1 MYLLMKKNPDVLVFL
16 VLAVLLVAMPQID
29 LWVSSLFHMGQD
41 GFYLDKNPLVQ
52 FSYIVFKYMPMVV
65 IPLLLVGITLSYFAK
80 RFQSQKKPLIYLL
93 VLLLLGPGLLVHT
106 VFKDNWDR
114 ARPRNIEYFGGDKVF
129 TPAFVISDQCEKNC
143 SFVSG
148 HAAMG
153 FFFMAL
159 AFAYRQRRL
168 LWVGIIAGAL
178 VGLGRIVQGGHFFS
192 DIIFAGFFVFFSCRL
207 LAIPFFGSSYLPAER
222 DKDQES

>member
-1 MYLLMKKNPDVLVFL
+1 MFLLMKKNPDVLVFIL
-16 VLAVLLVAMPQID
+16 LAIVLVAVPQID
-29 LWVSSLFHMGQD
+29 LWVSGLFYTAQD
-41 GFYLDKNPLVQ
+41 GFFLDKNPLVQ
-52 FSYIVFKYMPMVV
+52 FSYIVFKYLPMVV
-65 IPLLLVGITLSYFAK
+65 IPLLLLGITLSYFAN
-80 RFQSQKKPLIYLL
+80 RFQGQKKPLIYLF

-114 ARPRNIEYFGGDKVF
+114 ARPRHIEYFGGDKVF
-129 TPAFVISDQCEKNC
+129 TPPFVISDQCEKNC

-159 AFAYRQRRL
+159 AFAYRKRRL
-168 LWVGIIAGAL
+168 LWAGIIAGGL

-192 DIIFAGFFVFFSCRL
+192 DIIFAGFFVYFSCRL
-207 LAIPFFGSSYLPAER
+207 IAIPFFGSSYLPAPSK
-222 DKDQES
+222 KDQNT

>member
-1 MYLLMKKNPDVLVFL
+1 MYLLKKNLDVLVFL
-16 VLAVLLVAMPQID
+16 LLAILLVALPQID
-29 LWVSSLFHMGQD
+29 LWVSSLFYSPQA
-41 GFYLDKNPLVQ
+41 GFYLDQNPLVQ
-52 FSYIVFKYMPMVV
+52 FSYIVFKAMPMVV
-65 IPLLLVGITLSYFAK
+65 IPLLLAGIALSHFVK
-80 RFQSQKKPLIYLL
+80 RFAGQKKPLIYLF

-114 ARPRNIEYFGGDKVF
+114 ARPRNIEFFNGDKVF

-153 FFFMAL
+153 FFFMAC
-159 AFAYRQRRL
+159 AFAWRQRRL
-168 LWVGIIAGAL
+168 LWLGIITGSL

-192 DIIFAGFFVFFSCRL
+192 DIMFAGFFVYFSCRL
-207 LAIPFFGSSYLPAER
+207 LAIPFFGSSYLPAAPQ
-222 DKDQES
+222 KDRNT

>member
-1 MYLLMKKNPDVLVFL
+1 MYLLKKNLDVVAFLLLAIVLVS
-16 VLAVLLVAMPQID
+16 MPQID
-29 LWVSSLFHMGQD
+29 IWVSGLFHKPD
-41 GFYLDKNPLVQ
+41 TGFYLDGEIWVQ
-52 FSYIVFKYMPMVV
+52 FFYITFKALPMVV
-65 IPLLLVGITLSYFAK
+65 IPLLLVGIVISYVGK
-80 RFQSQKKPLIYLL
+80 RFQDQKKPLIYLL

-114 ARPRNIEYFGGDKVF
+114 ARPRNIEAFGGDKVF

-168 LWVGIIAGAL
+168 LWVGILIGAL

-192 DIIFAGFFVFFSCRL
+192 DIIFAGFFVYFSCRL
-207 LAIPFFGSSYLPAER
+207 LAIPFFGSSYLPAAGK
-222 DKDQES
+222 KDLNT